1 MRSSHVCLG
10 ADCCVASD
18 FVAGWAGLEF
28 GAINLEAACSRTAV
42 LAVLRTALIR
52 NRIPLGGINYPIRF
66 AAHPAVDWESG
77 RELLRLLLLLRL
89 LGISPWMIDLL
100 IIFVFIN
107 RADVIVF
114 ALKMIRFERRSY
126 VLLELFRLGALMLK
140 LLSFGWILVWGLPC
154 GHTFCLK
161 SICFFK
167 IFGLSTGGCNKSTQ
181 GECVIT
187 SLKEED
193 KERDITYGAND
204 DKAVYYPLLKE
215 TIK

>member
-42 LAVLRTALIR
+42 FAVLRAALIR
-52 NRIPLGGINYPIRF
+52 NRIPLGGIDYPIRF
-66 AAHPAVDWESG
+66 AAHPAVDWERG
-77 RELLRLLLLLRL
+77 RELLRLLLLLCL
-89 LGISPWMIDLL
+89 LGVSPWMIDLL

-114 ALKMIRFERRSY
+114 ALKMIRFEWRRY

-154 GHTFCLK
+154 GHAFCLEC
-161 SICFFK
+161 ICFFK
-167 IFGLSTGGCNKSTQ
+167 IFGLSTGRCNKSTQ
-181 GECVIT
+181 GNV
-187 SLKEED
+187 
-193 KERDITYGAND
+193 
-204 DKAVYYPLLKE
+204 
-215 TIK
+215 